1 MNSASAS
8 FIKNSF
14 PGPSL
19 EVQWLGIYATTAGDP
34 GAQWVKNWPAMQ
46 KTQETPVW
54 FQSQENLLEEE
65 IATHSSV
72 LAWNIPR
79 TEEAGGVQSTG
90 VQIWSLVGELGL
102 RMLYRTAKKFFLI
115 T

>member
-14 PGPSL
+14 SGPSL
-19 EVQWLGIYATTAGDP
+19 EGQWLGIYATTSGDP
-34 GAQWVKNWPAMQ
+34 GAQWVKNRPAMQ
-46 KTQETPVW
+46 KAQETQVW
-54 FQSQENLLEEE
+54 FRGQENLLEEE

-79 TEEAGGVQSTG
+79 TEEAGGVPSTG

-102 RMLYRTAKKFFLI
+102 HMLYITAKKFFLI
-115 T
+115 I